1 MNKIS
6 NFKKIVSIG
15 FFAAFLAVF
24 LSAGTAQAGFW
35 DWFNIGGDSQQAA
48 VRGSKTY
55 TLRVNKSG
63 LGSTYGRITSADG
76 KINCG
81 YRSPRSGCS
90 ARYTS
95 AQSVTLT
102 VVSESNNYSFDKW
115 RGGGCSGSGSCVV
128 EVNKP
133 SGEVSVWAVFKKVSV
148 PVSESSSSSSSSS
161 SKESSSSSS
170 SSVQQHTLEV
180 KISGIGKIAITS
192 GSRSKYCVRKID
204 LRGKEKISGDCSV
217 KFNEGE
223 SVTLTPSIPDT
234 RYEFATWADAC
245 RGSEGITSCTI
256 TMSDNKTVS
265 ATFNKRIGGESVAAI
280 SVRKA
285 GNGAGKVVSL
295 YYIGKNSGEE
305 DGRINCGSDCSENYG
320 TSCGY
325 YYDGQELCETLY
337 LKAVAEEGSYFKGW
351 KGACEYVYKRGN
363 RGKAEECYVTLKKP
377 MTIIAEFK
385 KGYYDLTV
393 TVSEGGTV
401 TSLDKKINCGSGNSN
416 CKYSYKE
423 NGLITLKAIPNSG
436 YVYEGGNNV
445 CWGDNNRNKGIY
457 TCKVKMTKNQDLTVN
472 FKASGTS
479 SSSSSSSSTSAKPTA
494 TTGSATNITSTSATL
509 NGTVNPKG
517 EDNIYYMF
525 NYSKYGQTGNT
536 GTALVY
542 VGNNGS
548 NDIAFTADIS
558 GLSPGTKYSYSIYAW
573 PKKDGEYEYGSYV
586 KGGVKSFTTLSDSSQ
601 SAASVDLNVTEVKP
615 GGQYGSTASSITMTG
630 NNSVILTW
638 TVSAVKDCSISYDS
652 NAQTIRSGTLSSSDI
667 INESGADGKS
677 GDTRKHNTY
686 DYFLSG
692 ENRSATYT
700 LSCQKNSDNS
710 VISDTVT
717 VNY

>member
-1 MNKIS
+1 MNKIL

-24 LSAGTAQAGFW
+24 LLAGAAQAGFW

-55 TLRVNKSG
+55 RLRVNKSG

-102 VVSESNNYSFDKW
+102 VVSESDNYSFDKW
-115 RGGGCSGSGSCVV
+115 RGGGCSGSGSCIV

-133 SGEVSVWAVFKKVSV
+133 DGEVSVWAVFKKVSV

-223 SVTLTPSIPDT
+223 SVTLAPSIPDT

-295 YYIGKNSGEE
+295 YYIGRNSGEE

-320 TSCGY
+320 VSCGDY
-325 YYDGQELCETLY
+325 NGQELCETLY

-351 KGACEYVYKRGN
+351 KGACEVYKRGN
-363 RGKAEECYVTLKKP
+363 KEKAGECYVTLKKP

-423 NGLITLKAIPNSG
+423 NNQITLKAIPNVG

-445 CWGDNNRNKGIY
+445 CLGNNNNKGIY
-457 TCKVKMTKNQDLTVN
+457 TCKVKMMKNQDLTVN
-472 FKASGTS
+472 FKASAV
-479 SSSSSSSSTSAKPTA
+479 SSSSSTSAKPTA

-509 NGTVNPKG
+509 NGSVNPKG
-517 EDNIYYMF
+517 ENVSYTFTYYD
-525 NYSKYGQTGNT
+525 GQTGRYTSTN
-536 GTALVY
+536 LVD

-548 NDIAFTADIS
+548 NDIAFTLDIS
-558 GLSPGTKYSYSIYAW
+558 DLSPGTKYNYYFYVW
-573 PKKDGEYEYGSYV
+573 PKKDWRYV
-586 KGGVKSFTTLSDSSQ
+586 PRISGGVKSFTTLSDSSQ

-615 GGQYGSTASSITMTG
+615 GGQYGSTASSITLTG

-652 NAQTIRSGTLSSSDI
+652 NAKTIRSGTLFSSDI

-692 ENRSATYT
+692 GSSSATYT

-710 VISDTVT
+710 AISDTVT

>member
-1 MNKIS
+1 MNKVL

-15 FFAAFLAVF
+15 FFAAFLAIF

-35 DWFNIGGDSQQAA
+35 DWFNIKGDSQNLAA
-48 VRGSKTY
+48 SVKTY
-55 TLRVNKSG
+55 VLRVNKSG
-63 LGSTYGRITSADG
+63 PGSTYGRITSADG

-204 LRGKEKISGDCSV
+204 LRGKEKISGDCNV

-351 KGACEYVYKRGN
+351 KGACEVYKRGN
-363 RGKAEECYVTLKKP
+363 KEKQ
-377 MTIIAEFK
+377 
-385 KGYYDLTV
+385 
-393 TVSEGGTV
+393 
-401 TSLDKKINCGSGNSN
+401 GNVM
-416 CKYSYKE
+416 
-423 NGLITLKAIPNSG
+423 LL
-436 YVYEGGNNV
+436 
-445 CWGDNNRNKGIY
+445 
-457 TCKVKMTKNQDLTVN
+457 
-472 FKASGTS
+472 
-479 SSSSSSSSTSAKPTA
+479 
-494 TTGSATNITSTSATL
+494 
-509 NGTVNPKG
+509 
-517 EDNIYYMF
+517 
-525 NYSKYGQTGNT
+525 
-536 GTALVY
+536 
-542 VGNNGS
+542 
-548 NDIAFTADIS
+548 
-558 GLSPGTKYSYSIYAW
+558 
-573 PKKDGEYEYGSYV
+573 
-586 KGGVKSFTTLSDSSQ
+586 
-601 SAASVDLNVTEVKP
+601 
-615 GGQYGSTASSITMTG
+615 
-630 NNSVILTW
+630 
-638 TVSAVKDCSISYDS
+638 
-652 NAQTIRSGTLSSSDI
+652 
-667 INESGADGKS
+667 
-677 GDTRKHNTY
+677 
-686 DYFLSG
+686 
-692 ENRSATYT
+692 
-700 LSCQKNSDNS
+700 
-710 VISDTVT
+710 
-717 VNY
+717 